1 MQRSLIFLPLA
12 AVLLALA
19 AVPAGSA
26 SKTLFPANCG
36 RPTYKPTRIVVACG
50 DANNRLARIRW
61 ESYGTDSA
69 SGTATAVVN
78 DCEPNCVS
86 GEFHRFH
93 AVVTLNRAKDCGRYR
108 QFTRLVERFTGNK
121 PDATGSRV
129 TERFPCAN
137 S

>member
-1 MQRSLIFLPLA
+1 MQRSLIVLALA

-26 SKTLFPANCG
+26 TKTLFPANCG
-36 RPTYKPTRIVVACG
+36 KPTYKPTSIVVACG
-50 DANNRLARIRW
+50 DGNNRLARIRW

-86 GEFHRFH
+86 GEFHHFH
-93 AVVTLNRAKDCGRYR
+93 AVVTLNRAKDCGRYM
-108 QFTRLVERFTGNK
+108 QFTRLVERFTGDK
-121 PDATGSRV
+121 PDSTGSKV
-129 TERFPCAN
+129 TVRFPCA
-137 S
+137 SR